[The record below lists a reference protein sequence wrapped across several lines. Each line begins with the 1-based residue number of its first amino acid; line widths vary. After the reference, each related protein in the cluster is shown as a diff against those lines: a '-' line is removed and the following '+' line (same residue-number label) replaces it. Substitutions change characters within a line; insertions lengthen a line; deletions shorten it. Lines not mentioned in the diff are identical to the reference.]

1 MRFLLPGRPCAAG
14 LPREAGV
21 NAPQQLE
28 DLELIRRSQA
38 GDAEAFGELVTRYQA
53 RIVTLLNGMVRNE
66 NDASD
71 LAQEGFVKAWSSI
84 RQFQGRSS
92 FYTWLYRLTVNLAIL
107 SLRRRDRR
115 EEVEL
120 EDYFPSSLPSPRA
133 DYQHTEIREHFTGA
147 LAQLPPK
154 QRAVIELKEIEGMH
168 YREIAGVLNVS
179 MGTVMSRLYH
189 GRKKLQSILKPF
201 YEEIYQT
208 QAPPPKRRREDRKL
222 GGRS

>member
-1 MRFLLPGRPCAAG
+1 MARLS
-14 LPREAGV
+14 REAGV

-38 GDAEAFGELVTRYQA
+38 GDAEAFGELVTRYHA
-53 RIVTLLNGMVRNE
+53 RILTLLNGMVRNE

-71 LAQEGFVKAWSSI
+71 LAQEGFLKAWSSI

-107 SLRRRDRR
+107 SLRRKDRR
-115 EEVEL
+115 VEVEL
-120 EDYFPSSLPSPRA
+120 DDYFPSSQPSPRV
-133 DYQHTEIREHFTGA
+133 DYQLTEIREYFNAA
-147 LAQLPPK
+147 LEQLSPK
-154 QRAVIELKEIEGMH
+154 QRAVIELKEIKGMQ

-189 GRKKLQSILKPF
+189 GKKRLQSILKPF

-208 QAPPPKRRREDRKL
+208 QLPPPKRRREDRK
-222 GGRS
+222 

>member
-1 MRFLLPGRPCAAG
+1 VARLS
-14 LPREAGV
+14 REAGV

-38 GDAEAFGELVTRYQA
+38 GDAEAFGELVTRYHA
-53 RIVTLLNGMVRNE
+53 RILTLLNGMVRNE

-71 LAQEGFVKAWSSI
+71 LAQEGFLKAWSSI

-107 SLRRRDRR
+107 SLRRKDRR
-115 EEVEL
+115 VEVEL
-120 EDYFPSSLPSPRA
+120 DDYFPSSQPSPRV
-133 DYQHTEIREHFTGA
+133 DYQLTEIREYFNAA
-147 LAQLPPK
+147 LEQLSPK
-154 QRAVIELKEIEGMH
+154 QRAVIELKEIKGMQ

-189 GRKKLQSILKPF
+189 GKKRLQSILKPF

-208 QAPPPKRRREDRKL
+208 QLPPPKRRREDRK
-222 GGRS
+222 

>member
-1 MRFLLPGRPCAAG
+1 MARLS
-14 LPREAGV
+14 REAGV
-21 NAPQQLE
+21 NTPQQLE

-38 GDAEAFGELVTRYQA
+38 GDAEAFGELVTRYHA
-53 RIVTLLNGMVRNE
+53 RILTLLNGMVRNE

-71 LAQEGFVKAWSSI
+71 LAQEGFLKAWSSI

-107 SLRRRDRR
+107 SLRRKDRR
-115 EEVEL
+115 VEVEL
-120 EDYFPSSLPSPRA
+120 DDYFPSSQPSPRV
-133 DYQHTEIREHFTGA
+133 DYQLTEIREYFNAA
-147 LAQLPPK
+147 LAQLSPK
-154 QRAVIELKEIEGMH
+154 QRAVIELKEIKGMQ

-189 GRKKLQSILKPF
+189 GKKRLQSILKPF

-208 QAPPPKRRREDRKL
+208 QLPPPKRRREDRK
-222 GGRS
+222 